1 MINSEINWKQNLRV
15 AWLGNFFTGAS
26 FSLVMP
32 FMALYVEQLGAPQI
46 R

>member
-1 MINSEINWKQNLRV
+1 MNWRQNLKV

-32 FMALYVEQLGAPQI
+32 FMALYVENLSTPKELV
-46 R
+46 

>member
-15 AWLGNFFTGAS
+15 AWLGNFLPGQAFR
-26 FSLVMP
+26 LLCLLW
-32 FMALYVEQLGAPQI
+32 LYMLNNLEHLKI